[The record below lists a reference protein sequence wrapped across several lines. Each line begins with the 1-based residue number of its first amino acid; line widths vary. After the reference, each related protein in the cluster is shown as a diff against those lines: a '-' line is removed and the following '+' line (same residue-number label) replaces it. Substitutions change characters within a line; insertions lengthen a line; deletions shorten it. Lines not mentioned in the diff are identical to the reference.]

1 MDARCQVPSPR
12 CMPARTPRAVRCARR
27 ACALPGQAPSS
38 ARAGGVGRAR
48 GGAHARG
55 HDLIT
60 RTPFFRAFW
69 GHARAPPAR
78 ARTMGSPPGGTYHL
92 PSSAATKFRERG
104 AVHMPSGARVV
115 SQAVSEAVSRARVVS
130 QAVSEAVSRARLVS
144 QAVSEAVSRARLVSQ
159 AVSEAV
165 SRARVVSQPVSCER
179 RRAGGRRAGR
189 ARSSQER
196 NDSRAG
202 RWDRRRGRTKC
213 VHIPTEGRDPAVSCH
228 LDRRCPR
235 ASRATTTL
243 CSTLSWSVTRRL

>member
-1 MDARCQVPSPR
+1 M
-12 CMPARTPRAVRCARR
+12 
-27 ACALPGQAPSS
+27 GSS
-38 ARAGGVGRAR
+38 TGSSTR

-60 RTPFFRAFW
+60 RTPIFRAFW

-115 SQAVSEAVSRARVVS
+115 SQAVSEAVSRAR
-130 QAVSEAVSRARLVS
+130 LVS
-144 QAVSEAVSRARLVSQ
+144 QAVSEAVSRARL
-159 AVSEAV
+159 
-165 SRARVVSQPVSCER
+165 VSQPVSCER

-196 NDSRAG
+196 NESRAG

>member
-1 MDARCQVPSPR
+1 MPHTPLPKVAEPRLRQCGQFSGAGICATSARRRGHRTLHDTHEARRARMDARCQVPSPR
-12 CMPARTPRAVRCARR
+12 CQRARLARCVARGAPARSPARHL
-27 ACALPGQAPSS
+27 A
-38 ARAGGVGRAR
+38 AR
-48 GGAHARG
+48 G
-55 HDLIT
+55 
-60 RTPFFRAFW
+60 
-69 GHARAPPAR
+69 
-78 ARTMGSPPGGTYHL
+78 
-92 PSSAATKFRERG
+92 TKFRERG

-115 SQAVSEAVSRARVVS
+115 SQAVSEAVSRAR
-130 QAVSEAVSRARLVS
+130 L
-144 QAVSEAVSRARLVSQ
+144 
-159 AVSEAV
+159 
-165 SRARVVSQPVSCER
+165 VSQPVSCER

-196 NDSRAG
+196 NESRAG